1 MTASAPTGLSATTEN
16 DFMFFINGMLIENDA
31 LTISQKTPTNLELR
45 LDTSALGYS
54 LESDDEVIGF
64 GKFNS

>member
-1 MTASAPTGLSATTEN
+1 VTASAPTGLSATSEE
-16 DFMFFINGMLIENDA
+16 DFIFFINGMLIENDA
-31 LTISQKTPTNLELR
+31 LEIVQKTSTNLELR
-45 LDTSALGYS
+45 LNTSELGYS